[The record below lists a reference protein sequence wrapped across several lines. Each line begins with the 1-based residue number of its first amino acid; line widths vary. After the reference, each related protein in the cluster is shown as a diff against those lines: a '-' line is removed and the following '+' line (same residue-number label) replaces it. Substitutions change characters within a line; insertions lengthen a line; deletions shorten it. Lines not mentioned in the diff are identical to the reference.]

1 MSKFNKKISVYI
13 QLAKIGR
20 KCSEKTIPYFIITN
34 IVELGGIVR
43 ENLKKRILPI
53 STRSWID

>member
-43 ENLKKRILPI
+43 ENLKKRILQY
-53 STRSWID
+53 RLDRG